1 MSVNS
6 HVPGQSKF
14 HGSRVWDKELTK
26 PDKMKKSTF
35 IKLLAAI
42 AFAVSTASAD
52 LPSIKLKNQPADLK
66 TIDAK
71 DLPGDTLVFDSA
83 AQSLKAAWKYYITM
97 VFGVFEDEHP
107 LIQVYKTG
115 PVEEQTVNNVTY
127 QFYPMSFIYGNT
139 KEDKI
144 YCFCN
149 AYGVVIKGK
158 HKELHFDDLG
168 MDDEG
173 KTAVLEVTGNFS
185 PATKLSKMKAK
196 EREEYLENQR
206 IAQEQAQARAAEE
219 AKRIKERLEG
229 PITKASL
236 PKSNWKGPNIENA
249 LKQLIYERTKH
260 KIVKIIIRSSTW
272 DYERNWVGVVVSRM
286 VKFDVIYEGKDEK
299 GKKTI
304 FYRPGYVAKQANIN
318 GNNFDPNFVHS
329 DGPSSENHPISDW
342 K

>member
-1 MSVNS
+1 MMSLVA
-6 HVPGQSKF
+6 GA
-14 HGSRVWDKELTK
+14 
-26 PDKMKKSTF
+26 
-35 IKLLAAI
+35 LAA
-42 AFAVSTASAD
+42 TMASAAGGM
-52 LPSIKLKNQPADLK
+52 PTIKLKNQPADLK

-71 DLPGDTLVFDSA
+71 ELPGDTVVFDSA
-83 AQSLKAAWKYYITM
+83 WQSLKAAWKYYITM
-97 VFGVFEDEHP
+97 QFGVFEEDHP

-115 PVEEQTVNNVTY
+115 PVEEWAVGNMTY
-127 QFYPMSFIYGNT
+127 LVYPMSFIYGN
-139 KEDKI
+139 KNDDKI

-149 AYGVVIKGK
+149 AYGAVIKGK

-168 MDDEG
+168 MDDE
-173 KTAVLEVTGNFS
+173 KTAVLEVTGNFT

-196 EREEYLENQR
+196 EREEYLERER
-206 IAQEQAQARAAEE
+206 IAQEEAKAKAAEA
-219 AKRIKERLEG
+219 AKREKERLEG

-249 LKQLIYERTKH
+249 LKQYMHERTNN

-299 GKKTI
+299 GKKAI

-318 GNNFDPNFVHS
+318 GNNFDANFVYA
-329 DGPSSENHPISDW
+329 DGPSSENHPITDW